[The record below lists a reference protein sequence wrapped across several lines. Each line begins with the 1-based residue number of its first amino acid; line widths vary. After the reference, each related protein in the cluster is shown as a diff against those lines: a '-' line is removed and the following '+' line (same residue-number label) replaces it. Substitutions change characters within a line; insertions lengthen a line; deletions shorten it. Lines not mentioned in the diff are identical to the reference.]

1 MVQSMTGFA
10 VQTRDLGGVSLH
22 LELRSVVCTAR
33 EAAENLVAA
42 ALGNLGRDNV
52 TVLVIDV
59 HSVGDSH
66 ETLEVPTLA
75 VDE

>member
-1 MVQSMTGFA
+1 MSESQ
-10 VQTRDLGGVSLH
+10 
-22 LELRSVVCTAR
+22 TAR

-59 HSVGDSH
+59 HTVGEAH
-66 ETLEVPTLA
+66 ETREAPTL
-75 VDE
+75 